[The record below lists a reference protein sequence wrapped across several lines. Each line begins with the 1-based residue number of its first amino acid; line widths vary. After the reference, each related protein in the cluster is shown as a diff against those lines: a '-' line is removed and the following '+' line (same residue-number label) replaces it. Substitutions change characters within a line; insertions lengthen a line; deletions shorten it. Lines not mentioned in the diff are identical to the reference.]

1 MTKRFWFLLLMVV
14 FLLSPV
20 VKAQDDADEAIR
32 RELPGD
38 VAGSIMTVIELTA
51 TATVSSDERISAMLY
66 RQEDRGNRLLAQDM
80 DVKRCPSAAP
90 RLPSANGF
98 CLTIP
103 EPGKI
108 QLLFKF
114 DTTPPAKNSFL
125 MSFATIAITIDATTQ
140 AVSQRTTGGAVVQVV
155 PESPKGKIQV
165 AVIPVD
171 KVFQRQ
177 KPTSTCPNNDEFV
190 FTSHGPIETE
200 LKENVIR
207 LKLNLPDDQTTL
219 RRRVDAL
226 VNWLQTQKAAPSG
239 IAEVKVE
246 RRDQDEPPR
255 IFPLRAFTYQVQCPE
270 RLVTNKNISLFLI
283 GEEEFPDAAFDF
295 QIEFK
300 NNPPLELAKILKG
313 SSAGLGSVSTPKA
326 DDVGTDKTLALRA
339 FDSNLNVATAFTS
352 SVADVEDGDKTVRK
366 RQNASAFDLKFAPWL
381 NINLSPPRKVQHLL
395 TPFFFDSKIASGKIT
410 KDTLALNRILIGS
423 EYSIKYIRSTKVDQ
437 ADKYVFR
444 FRYINASDRDFKR
457 IEGKFN
463 FETNFLFAKLN
474 QPLSEKTDL
483 QIGTINPD
491 AGFKVIPLG
500 WFGYQFQPVVGV
512 DLGRTFRRKR
522 DVFDIEDESDFV
534 RRLYFGG
541 DMKFNLT
548 RHFNLTLSDT
558 FYVRGETPKDRG
570 RNHFEVLFETPL
582 GSIRQNAAQSIFFS
596 FERGDEPPFNSPAVN
611 AIKIGYRLVTNFGL
625 NGSTR

>member
-1 MTKRFWFLLLMVV
+1 MMRRFLFLLPIAF

-20 VKAQDDADEAIR
+20 VKGQDDADEAVR
-32 RELPGD
+32 RELPEAA
-38 VAGSIMTVIELTA
+38 AGSTITLIELTT
-51 TATVSSDERISAMLY
+51 TANVNAGEHVSAMLY
-66 RQEDRGNRLLAQDM
+66 RKEDIGNRLLAQDM
-80 DVKRCPSAAP
+80 DVKMCPAADP
-90 RLPSANGF
+90 GLPPANTF
-98 CLTIP
+98 CFTIP
-103 EPGKI
+103 DQGKI
-108 QLLFKF
+108 LLRFRF
-114 DTTPPAKNSFL
+114 GANPPAKESFQI
-125 MSFATIAITIDATTQ
+125 SFATIAITIDATTQ
-140 AVSQRTTGGAVVQVV
+140 TVSQRTTAAAVVQVV
-155 PESPKGKIQV
+155 PESPKGKIGV
-165 AVIPVD
+165 GVVPIN
-171 KVFQRQ
+171 KVFERR
-177 KPTSTCPNNDEFV
+177 KPTPACPNNDEYV
-190 FTSHGPIETE
+190 FTSQGAIETE

-207 LKLNLPDDQTTL
+207 INVDLPDDPATL
-219 RRRVDAL
+219 QRRVRAL
-226 VNWLQTQKAAPSG
+226 LSWLTTQKTTPSG

-246 RRDQDEPPR
+246 RRDQTGTPR
-255 IFPLRAFTYQVQCPE
+255 IFPLRAFTYRVQCE
-270 RLVTNKNISLFLI
+270 QQLINDQGISLFLI
-283 GEEEFPDAAFDF
+283 GAEEFPDAAFDF

-300 NNPPLELAKILKG
+300 NNPPLELAKLIKG
-313 SSAGLGSVSTPKA
+313 SSAGLSSIGTPKA
-326 DDVGTDKTLALRA
+326 DDIGSDKTLGLRSL
-339 FDSNLNVATAFTS
+339 DSNLNVATAFTS

-366 RQNASAFDLKFAPWL
+366 RQNASAVDLKFAPWL

-395 TPFFFDSKIASGKIT
+395 TPFFIDSKTASGKIT

-457 IEGKFN
+457 VEGKFN
-463 FETNFLFAKLN
+463 FETNFLFARLN
-474 QPLSEKTDL
+474 RPLSEKTRL
-483 QIGTINPD
+483 EMGTINPD
-491 AGFKVIPLG
+491 AGFKVIPTSM
-500 WFGYQFQPVVGV
+500 FGYQIQPVVGV

-582 GSIRQNAAQSIFFS
+582 GSIRQNTAQSIFFS

-625 NGSTR
+625 NGSAR